1 MTTDLENQQAAKL
14 FSAKDLVYVRRIA
27 EQELEG
33 LPPEALDSVNDRDAL
48 FVLANGEG
56 QQLAIVEGRD
66 AAFAVVEDPALVQ
79 EVLEDQPDCRA
90 GADGQGE
97 GPAARAEAQHRALRG
112 KVGQRRQRREGGV
125 TQDKAGACHSRLPA
139 VKKPRMT
146 RNRTWLTRSRAAKTT
161 GSSCIW
167 PRWVMKTIRLIQ

>member
-1 MTTDLENQQAAKL
+1 MTTDLENQHAAKL

-66 AAFAVVEDPALVQ
+66 AAFA
-79 EVLEDQPDCRA
+79 
-90 GADGQGE
+90 
-97 GPAARAEAQHRALRG
+97 AARAHEMQPVSVH
-112 KVGQRRQRREGGV
+112 
-125 TQDKAGACHSRLPA
+125 
-139 VKKPRMT
+139 
-146 RNRTWLTRSRAAKTT
+146 
-161 GSSCIW
+161 
-167 PRWVMKTIRLIQ
+167 